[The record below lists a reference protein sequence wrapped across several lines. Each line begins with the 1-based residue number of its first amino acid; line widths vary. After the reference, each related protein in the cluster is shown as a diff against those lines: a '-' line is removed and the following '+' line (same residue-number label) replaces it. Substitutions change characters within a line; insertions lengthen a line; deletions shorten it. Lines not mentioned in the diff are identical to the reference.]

1 MQHCVST
8 HDRDCPCGRRGVF
21 IAAER
26 PRSALACVLI
36 IQAMAATLTKV
47 QRSMVSRFLIQRVF
61 TGLSLFSIGMAGLA
75 APTSTSAL
83 DAWGC
88 VSTGFEV
95 PPQAGMINVK
105 DQPYLAVGD
114 GVHDDT
120 AAIKAAI
127 AAAGPDDTGTMIGL
141 DRAVYFPPGTYL
153 VSDTLDKHFT
163 TGNNAGQPAAE
174 LILIG
179 ASRCT
184 TTIKLADNAA
194 GFGDVNARKPVVRTY
209 SKRLN
214 QSNPGSYPPGDG
226 NDAYH
231 NSILHL
237 TIEVGT
243 GNPGAVGVAYLVNNI
258 GSMRDVTVRASGPAA
273 VGIDLTRQV
282 PGPGLITDVRVEG
295 FDVGISAA
303 RTSYSM
309 TLEHVTL
316 IGQRVTGLLNDSN
329 MLSVHD
335 LTVLTPA
342 GSTAIENVT
351 SSGLITMQDATLTAI
366 GFGAQAIRN
375 NGHLALEGVRV
386 LGFWGSVLGQLTWQ
400 PLEGTFVGDT
410 RSGDFASKFSLTPAS
425 TPEPGLG
432 ASSQWVDVTA
442 YGAVPDETRYIGVEN
457 LPTVAPEAYG
467 ASTQAI
473 QAALDAA
480 AANGQPTVFLPK
492 GIYYVANLSVPAGV
506 HTILGF
512 GSTLRPVNWPK
523 LHGLLRVQTDS
534 QLVIDNL
541 TIENGNLG
549 GQVSVEHEGPGT
561 LVLRDVRSNGS
572 LLLWRTEAG
581 GPAFLSNTAG
591 AIQVFGPA
599 PVYARQLNI
608 EGAMRDITTGLPGL
622 GTGDPSFIINDGAPL
637 WILGIKTERPY
648 LAVNNRNAATTE
660 IVGGLFYMVN
670 PPGWTLLFR
679 NTDST
684 LSASF
689 IEEAFNPQNRYTT
702 YLESTSNGM
711 TTTIPASDFPERS
724 NAGRVVPV
732 ISTLP

>member
-1 MQHCVST
+1 MT
-8 HDRDCPCGRRGVF
+8 
-21 IAAER
+21 
-26 PRSALACVLI
+26 
-36 IQAMAATLTKV
+36 ATLAKV
-47 QRSMVSRFLIQRVF
+47 QRSMLLRFVTQHVSTAFR
-61 TGLSLFSIGMAGLA
+61 LFGIAVLFA
-75 APTSTSAL
+75 LTPTSVAT
-83 DAWGC
+83 AWGC
-88 VSTGFEV
+88 VSTGFNV

-105 DQPYLAVGD
+105 DQPYGAVGD

-127 AAAGPDDTGTMIGL
+127 AAAGPDDTGTAIGL
-141 DRAVYFPPGTYL
+141 DRAVYFPAGTYL
-153 VSDTLDKHFT
+153 VSDTLDKYFT
-163 TGNNAGQPAAE
+163 TGDKAGEPAAE
-174 LILIG
+174 MILIG
-179 ASRCT
+179 ASQCT
-184 TTIKLADNAA
+184 TTIKLANNAA
-194 GFGDVNARKPVVRTY
+194 GFEDVNAPKPVVRTH
-209 SKRLN
+209 SKRLDPR
-214 QSNPGSYPPGDG
+214 NPGSYLPGDG

-231 NSILHL
+231 NSIEHL
-237 TIEVGT
+237 TIDVGV

-258 GSMRDVTVRASGPAA
+258 GSMRDVTVRATSPAA

-295 FDVGISAA
+295 FDVGIAAA

-329 MLSVHD
+329 MLAVHD
-335 LTVLTPA
+335 LTVLALA

-351 SSGLITMQDATLTAI
+351 SSGLITVQDATLMAV
-366 GFGAQAIRN
+366 GFGAQAISN
-375 NGHLALEGVRV
+375 NGYLALEGVRAI
-386 LGFWGSVLGQLTWQ
+386 GFWGNVLGQTTWL

-410 RSGDFASKFSLTPAS
+410 RSGDFGSKFTLTPAP
-425 TPEPGLG
+425 TPEPELD
-432 ASSQWVDVTA
+432 ASSQWVDVTS
-442 YGAVPDETRYIGVEN
+442 YGAVPDETRYIGVESI
-457 LPTVAPEAYG
+457 PSVAPAAYG

-480 AANGQPTVFLPK
+480 DANGQPTVYLPK
-492 GIYYVANLSVPAGV
+492 GIYYVANLTVPAGV
-506 HTILGF
+506 HSILGF

-523 LHGLLRVQTDS
+523 LHGLLQVQTDS
-534 QLVIDNL
+534 QLVIDSL
-541 TIENGNLG
+541 TIENGGLG
-549 GQVSVEHEGPGT
+549 DQVSVEHAGPGT

-572 LLLWRTEAG
+572 LLLWRTAAA
-581 GPAFLSNTAG
+581 GPAFLSNTTG

-608 EGAMRDITTGLPGL
+608 EGSMRDITTGIPGT

-637 WILGIKTERPY
+637 WILGFKTERPI
-648 LAVNNRNAATTE
+648 LAVNNRNGATTE

-689 IEEAFNPQNRYTT
+689 IEEAFNPQIRYTT
-702 YLESTSNGM
+702 YLESTSNGV